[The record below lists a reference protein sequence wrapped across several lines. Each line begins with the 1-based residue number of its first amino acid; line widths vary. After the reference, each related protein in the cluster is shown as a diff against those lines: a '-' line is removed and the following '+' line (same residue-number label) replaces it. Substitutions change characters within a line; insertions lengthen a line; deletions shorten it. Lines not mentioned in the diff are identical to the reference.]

1 LVVSQFVYKFAG
13 KFYCVDAGYTNC
25 LGYLSPDRGIKY
37 PRPPFRKATLPKGIK
52 ETFNHVHSKVRNV
65 VERSFG
71 VLKNKFRILKGIP
84 QFTIAK
90 QTRIIVACMAI
101 HNFIRDSKL
110 DDKDFDL
117 CDADENYTP
126 LDDEYDSE
134 DELELNTEGEEPLTG
149 DADMDAF
156 RDQIAY
162 ALFYK

>member
-1 LVVSQFVYKFAG
+1 
-13 KFYCVDAGYTNC
+13 
-25 LGYLSPDRGIKY
+25 
-37 PRPPFRKATLPKGIK
+37 
-52 ETFNHVHSKVRNV
+52 
-65 VERSFG
+65 
-71 VLKNKFRILKGIP
+71 
-84 QFTIAK
+84 
-90 QTRIIVACMAI
+90 MAI

-134 DELELNTEGEEPLTG
+134 DELESNTEGEEPLTG

-156 RDQIAY
+156 RDQISY